1 MFENKFRMTKQ
12 NIFYSCCLW
21 QQQQQ
26 VQRAINFFI
35 ELDMTM
41 RVWVCVCASVCR
53 VHLKQVREKERE
65 SQRWGHDTQTGNDR
79 SNRKTFQAVKKSI
92 KSQPF
97 AKPNQTNNSSCQFS
111 IWDEYL
117 EWNWLTRKAK
127 SLSLISV
134 CLFHTHTLTHQG
146 THSLS
151 HTHLLFKDMSRD
163 SIHESIRKKKSY
175 AKPKSHDMWHF
186 SLLLL
191 LLLLLSAFSGLLL
204 FIVFLNNN
212 IWAGC

>member
-1 MFENKFRMTKQ
+1 
-12 NIFYSCCLW
+12 
-21 QQQQQ
+21 
-26 VQRAINFFI
+26 
-35 ELDMTM
+35 M
-41 RVWVCVCASVCR
+41 RVR

-127 SLSLISV
+127 SLSLISC
-134 CLFHTHTLTHQG
+134 CLFHTHTLTHPG
-146 THSLS
+146 TLSLS
-151 HTHLLFKDMSRD
+151 LSLTHTHTHTYSLKICHVTQSTNLLGKRNPMQSRRVMTCDIFHFCCCCCCCCCWCPRFRGCCFLLFSW
-163 SIHESIRKKKSY
+163 II
-175 AKPKSHDMWHF
+175 
-186 SLLLL
+186 
-191 LLLLLSAFSGLLL
+191 L
-204 FIVFLNNN
+204 FEQGVK
-212 IWAGC
+212 C

>member
-1 MFENKFRMTKQ
+1 
-12 NIFYSCCLW
+12 
-21 QQQQQ
+21 
-26 VQRAINFFI
+26 
-35 ELDMTM
+35 M
-41 RVWVCVCASVCR
+41 RVR

-127 SLSLISV
+127 SLSLISC
-134 CLFHTHTLTHQG
+134 CLFHTHTLTHPA
-146 THSLS
+146 THTLSLS
-151 HTHLLFKDMSRD
+151 LTHTHTHTHLLFKDMSRD

-191 LLLLLSAFSGLLL
+191 LLLLLLLMSAFSGLLL